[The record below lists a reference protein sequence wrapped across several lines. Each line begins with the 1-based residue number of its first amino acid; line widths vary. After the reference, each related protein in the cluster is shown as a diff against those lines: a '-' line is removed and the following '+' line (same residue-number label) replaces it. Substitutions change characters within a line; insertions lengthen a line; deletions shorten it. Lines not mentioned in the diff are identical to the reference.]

1 MKPKGKSSYCDR
13 TEPTSQQ
20 QLLPGSSASFACS
33 LQSYCCG
40 WYQSQVGV
48 GGREREREREREF
61 KYMGMLRGKLL
72 NNPERER
79 WRECARGE
87 EEVHEEESL
96 GGSVG
101 EREGSL
107 GSRKEKSFTP
117 ET

>member
-1 MKPKGKSSYCDR
+1 
-13 TEPTSQQ
+13 
-20 QLLPGSSASFACS
+20 LLVAFKATA
-33 LQSYCCG
+33 
-40 WYQSQVGV
+40 V
-48 GGREREREREREF
+48 GGTRVKSVWEGEREREREREREF